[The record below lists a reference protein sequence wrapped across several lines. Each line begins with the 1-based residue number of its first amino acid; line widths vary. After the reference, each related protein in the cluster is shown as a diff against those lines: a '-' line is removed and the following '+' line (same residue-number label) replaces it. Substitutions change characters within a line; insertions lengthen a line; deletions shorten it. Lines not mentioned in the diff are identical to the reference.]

1 MSDNIDKVSVPV
13 KETPA
18 IEKLILPS
26 LTADGLLP
34 PALVAPALA
43 AGEPDKLLSDEQPI
57 EASTPLQMPARLD
70 DDEVLERTA
79 SLWKYLPVPEVDKE
93 PEPFPEYL
101 HSTVDYPGGRVIA
114 ARVRGKKHKHE
125 GTNCDDWYET
135 ANYQRITLLAVADGA
150 GSKKFSRVG
159 AQKSCRAAV
168 GYLANSLENI
178 LSQNSDLYADLAEDL
193 AAPKCAAACGL
204 LANAVQQAVLK
215 AFEAVE
221 AAFYSRAAKADYAK
235 TLGRTLQLRD
245 LSSTLLLAMVVPL
258 SELSQECVLVSCQ
271 VGDGMIASLNTQGEF
286 AGALKLLGTPDSGD
300 FSGETDFLTSPKMQN
315 LENLQTRT
323 RISRGLLDTVLVM
336 TDGVSDDY
344 FPNDTELYRLYFD
357 LLVNGVLDE
366 QLAQLEPASL
376 TAEQLKMFKQIP
388 DPLAFPWV
396 NDQNVKVPLQ
406 YTRRICEATG
416 LTLSDIWQ
424 DKTVLELA
432 RMELA
437 AHHNDQTE
445 ADPSQCLLKWLDNY
459 VERGSFDDRTLLVFT
474 R

>member
-1 MSDNIDKVSVPV
+1 MSDVVENISVNASV

-26 LTADGLLP
+26 LKADSLLP
-34 PALVAPALA
+34 AGPVDEPKAAEPQPANEAVQP
-43 AGEPDKLLSDEQPI
+43 PRLS
-57 EASTPLQMPARLD
+57 
-70 DDEVLERTA
+70 DDEVMEHTA
-79 SLWKYLPVPEVDKE
+79 ALWKYLPVPADE

-101 HSTVDYPGGRVIA
+101 HNTVDYPGGRVVA

-135 ANYQRITLLAVADGA
+135 ASYQRITMLAAADGA

-159 AQKSCRAAV
+159 AQKSCRAAI

-178 LSQNSDLYADLAEDL
+178 FSQNPDLYADLAEDL
-193 AAPKCAAACGL
+193 AAPKCMAACSL
-204 LANAVQQAVLK
+204 LANAVQQAVIK
-215 AFEAVE
+215 AYEAVD
-221 AAFYSRAAKADYAK
+221 AAFYSRAANPDYANV
-235 TLGRTLQLRD
+235 LGRSLQLRD
-245 LSSTLLLAMVVPL
+245 LSSTLLLAVVVPL
-258 SELSQECVLVSCQ
+258 SELSRECVLVSCQ

-286 AGALKLLGTPDSGD
+286 AGALKLLGTPDGGD
-300 FSGETDFLTSPKMQN
+300 FSGETDFLTSPQMQN
-315 LENLQTRT
+315 LENLQSRT

-344 FPNDTELYRLYFD
+344 FPNETELYRLYFD
-357 LLVNGVLDE
+357 LLVNGVLDG
-366 QLAQLEPASL
+366 QLSMLEPASL
-376 TAEQLKMFKQIP
+376 TAEQLRLFKQIP

-406 YTRRICEATG
+406 YTKRICEATG
-416 LTLSDIWQ
+416 LGLAEIWE
-424 DKTVLELA
+424 DKTVLDLA

-437 AHHNDQTE
+437 AQQKQAE
-445 ADPSQCLLKWLDNY
+445 PDPSRRLLEWLDNY
-459 VERGSFDDRTLLVFT
+459 VERGSFDDRTLLIFS